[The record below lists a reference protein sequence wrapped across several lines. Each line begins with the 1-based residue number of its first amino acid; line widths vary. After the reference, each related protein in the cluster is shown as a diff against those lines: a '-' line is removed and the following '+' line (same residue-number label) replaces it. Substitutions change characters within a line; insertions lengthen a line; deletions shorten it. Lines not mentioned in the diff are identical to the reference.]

1 VAGGYRAATLGE
13 PVCETQYG
21 SAALLSSAI
30 HTSRPDVSRPD
41 LLPIAGW
48 LLVALPATVA
58 IGPAVID
65 IVCSLLAV
73 VFLAHVVREREVAW
87 LREPWVRVI
96 LALWAFTVVR
106 AVFAGPPWVNVG
118 LALGWVRYPL
128 LVVAMSTWI
137 LRHETWRERLLVSTA
152 VVCGFLALDALF
164 QAAVGFDIIGRPI
177 YQERLTAT
185 MNRPRL
191 GITLAWLF
199 LPAAFGLLQRDWTM
213 SAMALALGC
222 LAIILMSGDRLAFLF
237 AVTGLVLVAAILP
250 DVRRRAWR
258 PGLAAVALIGCV
270 LLFKPSV
277 YGRQVSST
285 LESFRD
291 IGATHYGMIWKRGVT
306 IARHNPL
313 FGVGMNRYRDIC
325 DNPAYGPIATT
336 RNNWSAC
343 ALHVHHLYLEWLVEG
358 GLVGCAGFVAA
369 MLLIGR
375 RLWSTFPRLRGDYL
389 FIALVV
395 TVGLRLFPA
404 STAMSLTRSWFSM
417 PLWLVIGWALALA
430 MSVGKQRP
438 AN

>member
-1 VAGGYRAATLGE
+1 LF
-13 PVCETQYG
+13 
-21 SAALLSSAI
+21 SSTRLA
-30 HTSRPDVSRPD
+30 RPD
-41 LLPIAGW
+41 LSRLDLLQIAGW
-48 LLVALPATVA
+48 LVVVLPATVA
-58 IGPAVID
+58 IGPAMID

-73 VFLAHVVREREVAW
+73 VFLIHAVRDRDVAW
-87 LREPWVRVI
+87 LEEPWVRVI

-106 AVFAGPPWVNVG
+106 AVVAGAPWTNAG
-118 LALGWVRYPL
+118 LAVGWIRYPL

-137 LRHETWRERLLVSTA
+137 LQHEMWRDRLLWATA
-152 VVCGFLALDALF
+152 AVCGFLALDALF
-164 QAAVGFDIIGRPI
+164 QAIVGFDIIGRPI
-177 YQERLTAT
+177 YLERLTAT

-199 LPAAFGLLQRDWTM
+199 LPAVFGLLQRAWTK
-213 SAMALALGC
+213 AAIALALGC

-237 AVTGLVLVAAILP
+237 AVTGLVLVAALLP
-250 DVRRRAWR
+250 DVRRRAWA
-258 PGLAAVALIGCV
+258 PGLVAVALIGCV
-270 LLFKPSV
+270 LIFKPSV

-291 IGATHYGMIWKRGVT
+291 IGATHYGMIWKRGLT
-306 IARHNPL
+306 IARHNPV

-325 DNPAYGPIATT
+325 EDPAYGPVATT

-358 GLVGCAGFVAA
+358 GLAACAGFVAA

-375 RLWSTFPRLRGDYL
+375 RLWSAFPRLRGDYL

-430 MSVGKQRP
+430 MSAGKQKH
-438 AN
+438 AS